1 MCAVQLVLVGVA
13 TGRKVKCAGVLN
25 PLVLLDA
32 EAVITAVVPAELAV
46 VVEQADTV
54 SHLAGLTDCH
64 AEHIR
69 GAPAEADALDH
80 QWVVIRDSA
89 LAVQI
94 NILLGQLGNAALG
107 GACARQVCPD
117 HTGHGILGG
126 VAAVVG
132 DLDIVA
138 LAIEYESLLAFVI
151 GAEFRLTVNICI
163 VAIAGLVL
171 DDRHALDRA
180 FDVNG
185 LRLCVADGDFVF
197 TCLVKGVSKFRSLGF
212 AGLEGVLAG
221 ADGHAV
227 YLELSGAGACI
238 VADVDDIS
246 LDVQDVAV
254 HVAGLAVTLLGAD
267 VGVVKGCGAVLY
279 VDGDSLVRQLEGVRA
294 QRLHAE
300 RAGQRCGLAG
310 IERYDAVL
318 ELVEVTGG
326 AVVHDRDNS
335 RRQTLAVVRYLGG
348 NGDFAVVQHFARGDG
363 DIRPRKLLLVLGY
376 QRLVGYLGFLT
387 GCRCAVVFDIE
398 NAGTGSA
405 GDVEEVALLVV
416 GTRVLMG
423 QVNGASADSRI
434 AGYRTGVAVGVAGQ
448 QQVYLARLNDC
459 RNVTLGV
466 RIRYRMVHE
475 DETEVCVLCSVG
487 RQILLQPVHGVVDG
501 LDGGGV
507 SLLAG
512 RLGVH
517 LEQTPRVAVHG
528 DDVQTGVIEGAVALD
543 LCAVFFILNGVYIG
557 VEVYTALIVV
567 AGGIDNRIGVDVVVL
582 YLALEPEAELLCL
595 CAGTFYHIAAVQQ
608 QVGVKFLDGLIEF
621 CAGRKNVRVR
631 QGDQTD
637 LIRFFA
643 QGLEA
648 GLAGRAALE
657 LYLVVVAG
665 TGGQVVQL
673 VVEQVHLAA
682 LEVGCVCVDLHLD
695 RVTELA
701 LVGAVCDGRGDL
713 LRAFPYDDH
722 AVGLWCQKV
731 GAVLELC
738 AAVSRKCSRRHGH
751 DHNSCDHSRA

>member
-1 MCAVQLVLVGVA
+1 
-13 TGRKVKCAGVLN
+13 
-25 PLVLLDA
+25 
-32 EAVITAVVPAELAV
+32 
-46 VVEQADTV
+46 
-54 SHLAGLTDCH
+54 
-64 AEHIR
+64 
-69 GAPAEADALDH
+69 
-80 QWVVIRDSA
+80 
-89 LAVQI
+89 
-94 NILLGQLGNAALG
+94 
-107 GACARQVCPD
+107 
-117 HTGHGILGG
+117 
-126 VAAVVG
+126 
-132 DLDIVA
+132 
-138 LAIEYESLLAFVI
+138 
-151 GAEFRLTVNICI
+151 
-163 VAIAGLVL
+163 
-171 DDRHALDRA
+171 
-180 FDVNG
+180 
-185 LRLCVADGDFVF
+185 
-197 TCLVKGVSKFRSLGF
+197 
-212 AGLEGVLAG
+212 
-221 ADGHAV
+221 
-227 YLELSGAGACI
+227 
-238 VADVDDIS
+238 
-246 LDVQDVAV
+246 
-254 HVAGLAVTLLGAD
+254 
-267 VGVVKGCGAVLY
+267 
-279 VDGDSLVRQLEGVRA
+279 
-294 QRLHAE
+294 
-300 RAGQRCGLAG
+300 
-310 IERYDAVL
+310 
-318 ELVEVTGG
+318 
-326 AVVHDRDNS
+326 
-335 RRQTLAVVRYLGG
+335 
-348 NGDFAVVQHFARGDG
+348 
-363 DIRPRKLLLVLGY
+363 
-376 QRLVGYLGFLT
+376 
-387 GCRCAVVFDIE
+387 
-398 NAGTGSA
+398 
-405 GDVEEVALLVV
+405 
-416 GTRVLMG
+416 MG
-423 QVNGASADSRI
+423 QVNGASADRRI

-487 RQILLQPVHGVVDG
+487 RQILLQPVHRVVDG
-501 LDGGGV
+501 LDGGCV

-517 LEQTPRVAVHG
+517 LEQAPRVAVHSN
-528 DDVQTGVIEGAVALD
+528 DVQTGVIEGAVALD

-557 VEVYTALIVV
+557 VEVNAALIVV

-582 YLALEPEAELLCL
+582 YLALEPKAELLCL

-637 LIRFFA
+637 LIRVFA